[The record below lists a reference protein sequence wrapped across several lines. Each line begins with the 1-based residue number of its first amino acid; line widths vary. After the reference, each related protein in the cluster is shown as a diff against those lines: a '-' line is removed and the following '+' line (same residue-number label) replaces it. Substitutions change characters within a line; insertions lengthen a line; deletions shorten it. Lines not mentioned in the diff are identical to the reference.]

1 MDEIDRQR
9 QFEDQFLAQLKAYA
23 DGEFLP
29 FQSKQ
34 VARLNAPFV
43 ANWNDYPSSMDPV
56 LAAAGWQARFTGIF
70 ASANISV
77 LLAHLLAGLSF
88 WWVGTRQG
96 YRPGLVFAGSVLF
109 ACTHFIFQRNLTHLN
124 LSYYWHVP
132 LMLLVSWWAVT
143 RASTMG
149 KSDEW
154 KAVAICFVAGTFD
167 PYYTVMFLQLL
178 GFAVLFHAVRGQW
191 REARV
196 ALFFAFIASIG
207 LLAVNLDTLMYRLVH
222 GPNAAAATRHLVA
235 LEAYGMRLPDLFMA
249 PGHHRWQAL
258 SEFWRVRYF
267 EPIFESQSAYRRPSF
282 EASSAYI
289 GAAAAIGFLWLA
301 GLSFYQLLR
310 GKLRATPLQAFQLVW
325 ILFFSLAGGVNL
337 LLGVFGFQLLR
348 ATNRFSVFVVAISLL
363 FLVERLS
370 RLTPRRLVAPAA
382 LGLLALGLWDQLPPR
397 QAPEFTDAV
406 ARSVAS
412 DRDFVGELEAGL
424 PAGSMVFQLPV
435 MDWPESPSAHRV
447 FQNEQMK
454 PYIHSEGLR
463 FSHGSN
469 GHNHSGMWIT
479 PEHERHGHG
488 RRHARSQE
496 AEEPRAPAPAP
507 DRQERAQDRPPGQRR
522 PQGRGRAQ
530 APPAAPAPPAWA
542 GRRRKPHPAG
552 DRLGPPAGRRLR
564 RRVPARPPCARRRRP
579 APRSDPRPRRRH
591 HRAHGHEAR
600 IPADDRRA
608 RPP

>member
-1 MDEIDRQR
+1 MLTRRAIRLSGPLLLIATISSIWIYVYDRTAVDAWKTPLTYSADS
-9 QFEDQFLAQLKAYA
+9 FFFLAQIKAYA

-56 LAAAGWQARFTGIF
+56 LAAAGWQARITGIF

-149 KSDEW
+149 RSDEW

-196 ALFFAFIASIG
+196 ALLFAFIASIG

-249 PGHHRWQAL
+249 PGHHRWEAL
-258 SEFWRVRYF
+258 SEFWRVRYL
-267 EPIFESQSAYRRPSF
+267 EPIFESQSAYRKPSF

-301 GLSFYQLLR
+301 GLSFYHLLR
-310 GKLRATPLQAFQLVW
+310 GKLREIPLQAFQLVW

-363 FLVERLS
+363 FLVERLT

-397 QAPEFTDAV
+397 ATREFTDAV

-412 DRDFVGELEAGL
+412 DRDFVGELEARL

-435 MDWPESPSAHRV
+435 MDWPESPSVHRV

-469 GHNHSGMWIT
+469 G
-479 PEHERHGHG
+479 G
-488 RRHARSQE
+488 RPRE
-496 AEEPRAPAPAP
+496 AWQRIVEKLAPAEMASAL
-507 DRQERAQDRPPGQRR
+507 ENYGFAAILVSRR
-522 PQGRGRAQ
+522 GFRDGGRALVDGLRFS
-530 APPAAPAPPAWA
+530 
-542 GRRRKPHPAG
+542 GRPILVASASGDLLAIRLSPSAKPVLPG
-552 DRLGPPAGRRLR
+552 SGVR
-564 RRVPARPPCARRRRP
+564 
-579 APRSDPRPRRRH
+579 
-591 HRAHGHEAR
+591 
-600 IPADDRRA
+600 
-608 RPP
+608 